1 MRRKK
6 KTLERKHRVKA
17 RLQVEELAKAGSA
30 LYLDIFADEEKIG
43 TIEIGRGS
51 FIGGVESA
59 RNAARFRGPT
69 LRNYWTDI
77 STISGEPSKFS
88 ARLRGINRFS
98 IRA

>member
-51 FIGGVESA
+51 FIWWGGK
-59 RNAARFRGPT
+59 RKKRRK
-69 LRNYWTDI
+69 I
-77 STISGEPSKFS
+77 SWSDFAELLDRYFYDQH
-88 ARLRGINRFS
+88 
-98 IRA
+98 

>member
-51 FIGGVESA
+51 FIWWGGK
-59 RNAARFRGPT
+59 RKKRRK
-69 LRNYWTDI
+69 I
-77 STISGEPSKFS
+77 SWSDFAELLDRYFYDQ
-88 ARLRGINRFS
+88 R
-98 IRA
+98 

>member
-51 FIGGVESA
+51 FIWWGGK
-59 RNAARFRGPT
+59 RKKRRK
-69 LRNYWTDI
+69 I
-77 STISGEPSKFS
+77 SWSDFAELLDRYFYDQP
-88 ARLRGINRFS
+88 
-98 IRA
+98 

>member
-51 FIGGVESA
+51 FIWWGGK
-59 RNAARFRGPT
+59 RKKRRK
-69 LRNYWTDI
+69 I
-77 STISGEPSKFS
+77 SWSDF
-88 ARLRGINRFS
+88 ADLLDRYFYDR
-98 IRA
+98 

>member
-51 FIGGVESA
+51 FMWWGGK
-59 RNAARFRGPT
+59 RKKRRK
-69 LRNYWTDI
+69 I
-77 STISGEPSKFS
+77 SWSDFAELLDRYFYDQ
-88 ARLRGINRFS
+88 R
-98 IRA
+98 

>member
-1 MRRKK
+1 MLPDRFYSSTRRGGARMRRKK

-51 FIGGVESA
+51 FIWWGGK
-59 RNAARFRGPT
+59 RKKRRK
-69 LRNYWTDI
+69 I
-77 STISGEPSKFS
+77 SWSDFAELLDRYFYDQ
-88 ARLRGINRFS
+88 R
-98 IRA
+98 

>member
-51 FIGGVESA
+51 FIWWGGK
-59 RNAARFRGPT
+59 RKKRRK
-69 LRNYWTDI
+69 I
-77 STISGEPSKFS
+77 SWSDFAELLDEYFYDQ
-88 ARLRGINRFS
+88 R
-98 IRA
+98 

>member
-1 MRRKK
+1 MGRKK

-51 FIGGVESA
+51 FIWWGGK
-59 RNAARFRGPT
+59 RKKRRK
-69 LRNYWTDI
+69 I
-77 STISGEPSKFS
+77 SWSDFAELLDRYFYDQ
-88 ARLRGINRFS
+88 R
-98 IRA
+98 

>member
-51 FIGGVESA
+51 FIWWGGK
-59 RNAARFRGPT
+59 RKKRRK
-69 LRNYWTDI
+69 I
-77 STISGEPSKFS
+77 SWSDFAELLDKYFYDQ
-88 ARLRGINRFS
+88 R
-98 IRA
+98 